1 MKSPIEREKST
12 ERESGIELLKLAAA
26 FMIILVHITQT
37 LSSEPEALVSLLDN
51 TDCFISLNTATSN
64 IQYIILFLFRH
75 GHLANVIFFVCSAW
89 FLCVSEKKA
98 SGKKLLR
105 ALLDVWIISVLF
117 LAVFLAAGIN
127 ISGEDILAS
136 LLPTTFSS
144 NWYITCYLIIYAI
157 HPYLN
162 LIIHKMTQRELLTAN
177 TICFFLY
184 FCVSYIKNGLFFGN
198 NLVLFIII
206 YFLTAYERLYGNG
219 ERKSWQ
225 FWTALLLI
233 CSIGNWG
240 IPLLTNF
247 AGLKIEFLR
256 NHTLH
261 WATTYSPFIP
271 VISISLLQLFRRLR
285 FFSPTVN
292 RISSLTL
299 YIYVIHEN
307 LLFRDYVRPW
317 FFYLIYINFGYRY
330 IVLWVLGLTIAMYAG
345 SALIGFIYQQSL
357 GKAVERLSVFG
368 ADRIS
373 RHYHSMMDRILPED
387 NQGGTDRKGNHS

>member
-1 MKSPIEREKST
+1 MKKLSGHED
-12 ERESGIELLKLAAA
+12 RESGIELLKLAAT
-26 FMIILVHITQT
+26 FIIILVHATQT
-37 LSSEPEALVSLLDN
+37 LSSEPEALVSVLDS

-89 FLCVSEKKA
+89 FLCVSEKKV
-98 SGKKLLR
+98 SGKKFLKT
-105 ALLDVWIISVLF
+105 LLDVWIISVLF
-117 LAVFLAAGIN
+117 LAVFLIAGVNIAA
-127 ISGEDILAS
+127 EDIIAS
-136 LLPTTFSS
+136 LFPTTFSN

-162 LIIHKMTQRELLTAN
+162 LIIHKMTRRELLTAN
-177 TICFFLY
+177 SICFFLY
-184 FCVSYIKNGLFFGN
+184 FCVSYVKNGLLFGN

-219 ERKSWQ
+219 EKKSWQ

-233 CSIGNWG
+233 CSICNWG

-247 AGLKIEFLR
+247 AGLKIGFLR

-271 VISISLLQLFRRLR
+271 VICISLLQLFRRLR
-285 FFSPTVN
+285 FVSPAVN

-299 YIYVIHEN
+299 YIYVVHEN
-307 LLFRDYVRPW
+307 LLFREYVRPW
-317 FFYLIYINFGYRY
+317 FFYLIYFNFGYQY
-330 IVLWVLGLTIAMYAG
+330 IVLWVLALTIAMYAG
-345 SALIGFIYQQSL
+345 SALIGFAYQQTL
-357 GKAVERLSVFG
+357 GKAVWQIAGFG
-368 ADRIS
+368 TDRIS
-373 RHYHSMMDRILPED
+373 KHYHRLMDRILHESGAD
-387 NQGGTDRKGNHS
+387 GTGREV